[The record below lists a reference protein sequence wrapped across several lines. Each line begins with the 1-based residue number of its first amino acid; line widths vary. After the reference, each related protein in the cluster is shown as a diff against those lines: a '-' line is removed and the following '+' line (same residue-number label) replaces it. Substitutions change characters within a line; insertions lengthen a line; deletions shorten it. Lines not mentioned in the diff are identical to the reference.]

1 MVGDQVGSAPGVRE
15 KRSSPLNVAARPATA
30 DDLGDLVRLYRLLV
44 TEMREYHPMW
54 ELADGLGEPVDEVL
68 ELALEDPNTAIYL
81 GVIDDVTLGF
91 ILARSEP
98 LLPPATGERIG
109 SIRLVFTEPAA
120 REVGVGEAMLDA
132 ILAHLRGRDH
142 RLFDAHVLPGHRLVK
157 NFFESGGFSARSI
170 VMHHRDD

>member
-1 MVGDQVGSAPGVRE
+1 M
-15 KRSSPLNVAARPATA
+15 NVAARPATA
-30 DDLGDLVRLYRLLV
+30 GDLQELVRLYRLLV
-44 TEMREYHPMW
+44 AEMREYHRMW
-54 ELADGLGEPVDEVL
+54 ELADGLGEPVDEAF
-68 ELALEDPNTAIYL
+68 ELAVEDVDAAIYL
-81 GVIDDVTLGF
+81 GMIDDATVGF

-98 LLPPATGERIG
+98 LLPSAAGERIG
-109 SIRLVFTEPAA
+109 SIRLVFTESEA

-132 ILAHLRGRDH
+132 VLAHLRASGH